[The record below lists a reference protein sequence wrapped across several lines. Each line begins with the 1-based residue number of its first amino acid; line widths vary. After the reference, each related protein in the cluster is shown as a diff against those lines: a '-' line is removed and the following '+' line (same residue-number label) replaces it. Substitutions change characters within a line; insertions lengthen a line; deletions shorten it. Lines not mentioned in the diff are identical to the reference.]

1 MIIEQHYDEEVLIGL
16 LEEADHDSHVPG
28 CETCAGTLE
37 SLRDLT
43 SALRDNSVWDERQLS
58 EAPAPKT
65 TNMLRA
71 FAERTKAEDAAAG
84 PIVAKLIAAPA
95 MLEQHPEWKTAGVV
109 RKLLA
114 VVDEKNFSE
123 PKVAADVAALAV
135 EVAESI
141 EPGLYPFDTMMKLR
155 ALAWRERGYALA
167 YVGSFPESLA
177 ALDRTDECL
186 AACSVSD
193 YDHAR
198 SAMYRAL
205 IYRELERFN
214 EALALLRDARSV
226 FEKYGDRKRVASAE
240 ATQAIVL
247 MGMRRFSEALT
258 IALQISSDAGL
269 DEESRASALH
279 NAAWCYRELSR
290 FGDAKRM
297 YAQAII
303 SFEKLGLVSRRAVS
317 RWGIA
322 RVLFDEGR
330 IEDSLVLLT
339 EVRAEFEELGMSE
352 DVATASLHAADALLV
367 LQRPAQ
373 VADLCRSAIRYFEK
387 AGLAY
392 SQAAMTALAYL
403 REAAEQGTLN
413 PAKVDQVRNFFKILP
428 KQPNLLFAF
437 SA

>member
-43 SALRDNSVWDERQLS
+43 GALRDNSVWDERQLS
-58 EAPAPKT
+58 ETPAPKT

-71 FAERTKAEDAAAG
+71 FAERTKAEDLAAG
-84 PIVAKLIAAPA
+84 PIVAKLLVAPA
-95 MLEQHPEWKTAGVV
+95 SISEHPEWRTAGVV

-141 EPGLYPFDTMMKLR
+141 EPGLYPFDTIMKLR
-155 ALAWRERGYALA
+155 ALAWRSRGYALGYIGA
-167 YVGSFPESLA
+167 FPEALN
-177 ALDRTDECL
+177 ALDHTDECL
-186 AACSVSD
+186 AACGVSD

-205 IYRELERFN
+205 IYRELERFG
-214 EALALLRDARSV
+214 EALTLLGYARRV
-226 FEKYGDRKRVASAE
+226 FERYEDRRRVASTE
-240 ATQAIVL
+240 ATEAVVL
-247 MGMRRFSEALT
+247 MAMRKFSDALT
-258 IALQISSDAGL
+258 LALRIASDVRL
-269 DEESRASALH
+269 DEESRASALS
-279 NAAWCYRELSR
+279 NAAMCYGELAR
-290 FGDAKRM
+290 FGDAKKL

-330 IEDSLVLLT
+330 FEEALVLLVD
-339 EVRAEFEELGMSE
+339 VRTEFEELGMSE

-367 LQRPAQ
+367 LQRPAE
-373 VADLCRSAIRYFEK
+373 VADLCRSAMRYFEN

-392 SQAAMTALAYL
+392 SRAAMTALAYL

-428 KQPNLLFAF
+428 KQPTLLFA
-437 SA
+437 SPA